1 MNRQTEYLC
10 TATSK
15 CLDHPID
22 EISIIRNGSIM
33 NGFAL
38 FTDVSLNP
46 PRKLGV
52 GAYLLV
58 PAEFLEIPP
67 HDIEWGEL
75 SARVRLRRFTET
87 SSTKLEVQTVLWALG
102 NFRDEF
108 SCSDPLSVRIYTD
121 SQCVVGLLGRR
132 AGLEAN
138 DFLARRTGQRLQN
151 ATLSREFFTAY
162 DELRFELIKVA
173 GHSRAFSH
181 DTVQLIFSFVD
192 KEARRALTL
201 WIG

>member
-1 MNRQTEYLC
+1 
-10 TATSK
+10 
-15 CLDHPID
+15 
-22 EISIIRNGSIM
+22 M
-33 NGFAL
+33 NGYAL

-46 PRKLGV
+46 QRKLGI

-58 PAEFLEIPP
+58 PAEFLEIPK

-75 SARVRLRRFTET
+75 SARIRLRRFTET
-87 SSTKLEVQTVLWALG
+87 SSTKLEVQTVLWALA
-102 NFRDEF
+102 NFRNEF
-108 SCSDPLSVRIYTD
+108 NCPDPLSVRIYTD
-121 SQCVVGLLGRR
+121 SQCVIGLLGRR

-138 DFLARRTGQRLQN
+138 DFLARHTRQLLKN
-151 ATLSREFFTAY
+151 ATLYREFFAAY

-181 DTVQLIFSFVD
+181 DTVHSIFSFVD

-201 WIG
+201 WLGRVGEHREQARTM